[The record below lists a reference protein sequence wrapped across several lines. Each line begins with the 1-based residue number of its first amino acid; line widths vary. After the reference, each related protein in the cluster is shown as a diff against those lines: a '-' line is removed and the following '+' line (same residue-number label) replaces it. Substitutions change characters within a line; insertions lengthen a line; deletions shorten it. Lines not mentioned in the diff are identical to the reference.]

1 MNDASKKEIIELV
14 NMKMDGVT
22 KETVDIPNTIAGKA
36 GEIAEKLV
44 IEEDKKGKKP
54 TKIIKPDEAKDT
66 PKI

>member
-22 KETVDIPNTIAGKA
+22 NVDIPNTIAGKA